1 MTKENKMKAIELLS
15 EHVCTV
21 QMKAIIDGRV
31 HDEFLAITDC
41 CHNAIKVLF
50 EHGYT
55 VSMNNGKMIVDK
67 I

>member
-15 EHVCTV
+15 EHVATV
-21 QMKAIIDGRV
+21 QMKAIIDGHV
-31 HDEFLAITDC
+31 YDDKIAITDC

-50 EHGYT
+50 ENGYT

-67 I
+67 F